1 MWSEITRLLL
11 EVWPQARH
19 SQIDLPRVGLKIFII
34 WSNTP
39 TIQNK
44 IDILKL
50 KLLFS
55 EAFSLMVT
63 QCFSVNWWPVAVLA
77 IDCFMLRMF
86 ANHVALSSCQI
97 RTGIRTQL
105 ANKTRVSLGQEI
117 HYVGPMLTYK
127 NKRHNDI
134 NSEHGPQEIKI
145 AHTFHQ
151 LEISKLRLLLF
162 WWHVWKLLV
171 LQTSSQVSFQSL
183 FMPAGLVAILAMHNI
198 VLSMFPDHVALGR
211 WVIDC
216 LVPAE
221 LASVISAP
229 TPYTTARSLHHVDH
243 HIWHLPT

>member
-19 SQIDLPRVGLKIFII
+19 SQIDLPRVGLKIFTI

-44 IDILKL
+44 IDILKW
-50 KLLFS
+50 KLLSS
-55 EAFSLMVT
+55 EAFPLMVT

-134 NSEHGPQEIKI
+134 N
-145 AHTFHQ
+145 TV
-151 LEISKLRLLLF
+151 LLLASGHF
-162 WWHVWKLLV
+162 SHEFGHHAWREANVPWQKL
-171 LQTSSQVSFQSL
+171 
-183 FMPAGLVAILAMHNI
+183 AVACIA
-198 VLSMFPDHVALGR
+198 
-211 WVIDC
+211 
-216 LVPAE
+216 
-221 LASVISAP
+221 
-229 TPYTTARSLHHVDH
+229 
-243 HIWHLPT
+243 